1 MASAL
6 EALLYGMMDK
16 PQALEPSL
24 DRTTAMGIEFLQQL
38 LGQPYATQ
46 PISRQNSW
54 ALVVDDD
61 RLANRLFVTALC
73 NAQLQA
79 QGTESPATAL
89 ELMRERVYDLVL
101 LDVEMPGMDG
111 FELCKQLRRLPG
123 YEKTP
128 VVYVTL
134 HSDFETRAKTALSGG
149 NDLIAKP
156 VRPAELAVK
165 AVLHLL
171 KRQLEG

>member
-1 MASAL
+1 MASAF
-6 EALLYGMMDK
+6 EALLFGMMDD
-16 PQALEPSL
+16 LTRFEPSMA
-24 DRTTAMGIEFLQQL
+24 RTTSMGVQFMQEL
-38 LGQPYATQ
+38 LGRPHDLRPASARI
-46 PISRQNSW
+46 PS

-61 RLANRLFVTALC
+61 RLSNRLVVSALR

-79 QGTESPATAL
+79 RSTEDPEMAL
-89 ELMRERVYDLVL
+89 KWLQEKPYDLIL

-111 FELCKQLRRLPG
+111 IELCKRLRLLPG

-128 VVYVTL
+128 VIYVTI
-134 HSDFETRAKTALSGG
+134 HSDFETRTRTALSGG

-165 AVLHLL
+165 ATMHLL
-171 KRQLEG
+171 KNQAPS